1 MAARNDGVVVDFVDV
16 GDSLPH
22 LQGFGEAKGERGGGG
37 GAIFTQLNDRG
48 CGGVADVG
56 EFLPHLQGQGEV
68 WGAVSSQLNSRGC
81 GVVVD
86 MGDFSLTC
94 NDWMGGGG
102 GEKVGEGGAI
112 FTHINR
118 WGCSSGA

>member
-1 MAARNDGVVVDFVDV
+1 MVLLLILLMWATP
-16 GDSLPH
+16 SLTCKD
-22 LQGFGEAKGERGGGG
+22 LGKRRERGG

-102 GEKVGEGGAI
+102 RESVCGGGGGLSLLI
-112 FTHINR
+112 
-118 WGCSSGA
+118 